1 MVRPSGL
8 AWRSLRHSP
17 RRVALTVAGAALGV
31 GLTVA
36 VLCLASMARAGVEAR
51 IQEEFGG
58 IDLVVGS
65 MDGRTWFGPEDLA
78 EIEAIAGVRDV
89 GVAYFPFA
97 GDPFET
103 DQAIRYVGLS
113 PHPGTLQL
121 FKLPR
126 PVGDDEVFVSDQMAA
141 DMGISAGQTVTLPFP
156 DQPRTFR
163 VGEIVSP
170 PLRAGTPKLAYFSL
184 RTMQDVA
191 GQPGAITA
199 FYIRLIDPRLKLQT
213 ADDIQEALERRHPGV
228 ARDLT
233 VDMAFEAD
241 EARRTAGGLRSL
253 GLLTGSLTLLVSAL
267 LVVGVTQFTLRE
279 RLQEI
284 ALLRAVGATLKQARR
299 ALLVEVLLLGGLGA
313 LTGTA
318 AGIVLAP
325 AVGRILSPALGVPL
339 VTDLPSI
346 GELLPAVLLG
356 WGLQVAAV
364 WIPVRRATRVPPVQ
378 AARQTEVDE
387 AMAPFRWWVPLAA
400 LLGALLFQV
409 LGAAVPGGRNEEL
422 LLFLALL
429 SGLCGVAACFSLVWP
444 VLRLAMLVMRPLLAG
459 RGRVLLLALRNAESL
474 QRQGRWTTV
483 IIGSALAAAVVG
495 FTLVRTYEE
504 QQTQALRAQ
513 FPTPLVV
520 ATYIDTVAW
529 EKGEKIVGLPGVVQA
544 AAVGWDVGADWA
556 NASEYPVDPEFS
568 ESQTVRGGLRLSL
581 VPVDMHGLAD
591 LGLVP
596 PEALG
601 EGPRAVI
608 TRAMAR
614 QTGLQV
620 GDVIR
625 LSGPAGERF
634 PPITVDPFELRVAA
648 VIPEPVAGLWDT
660 DILVDHDQLPLRE
673 EADRLDKVLINFPL
687 EQYELVEAELT
698 ALKAEIPE
706 LTWSTEE
713 QARAALRERTRRQ
726 RAILS
731 TGVGVLVLMGLL
743 ATVNTMA
750 ASLHGRRREHATLRA
765 AGIAVPLLFRMVLAE
780 NLLLTA
786 GALIS
791 GFAAGLSFLYLSVI
805 VTAGWTI
812 WIPMPLVGAV
822 AGASLLTAVL
832 VALFAARTAA
842 RTQVLD
848 ALRQE

>member
-284 ALLRAVGATLKQARR
+284 ALLRAVGATLKQARG

-339 VTDLPSI
+339 VTALPSI

-356 WGLQVAAV
+356 WGLGCCLDSGAARDAGAACPGGPADRGGRGDGAF
-364 WIPVRRATRVPPVQ
+364 PVVGAPRRAAGRP
-378 AARQTEVDE
+378 
-387 AMAPFRWWVPLAA
+387 A
-400 LLGALLFQV
+400 LPGPWRR
-409 LGAAVPGGRNEEL
+409 GSRGKKRGTAAVPGAPQRPLWGGG
-422 LLFLALL
+422 LFQP
-429 SGLCGVAACFSLVWP
+429 GVARSA
-444 VLRLAMLVMRPLLAG
+444 AG
-459 RGRVLLLALRNAESL
+459 DAGY
-474 QRQGRWTTV
+474 
-483 IIGSALAAAVVG
+483 AAAPG
-495 FTLVRTYEE
+495 GTG
-504 QQTQALRAQ
+504 
-513 FPTPLVV
+513 PCV
-520 ATYIDTVAW
+520 APCPA
-529 EKGEKIVGLPGVVQA
+529 ERREPA
-544 AAVGWDVGADWA
+544 ASG
-556 NASEYPVDPEFS
+556 PVD
-568 ESQTVRGGLRLSL
+568 
-581 VPVDMHGLAD
+581 HG
-591 LGLVP
+591 
-596 PEALG
+596 
-601 EGPRAVI
+601 
-608 TRAMAR
+608 
-614 QTGLQV
+614 
-620 GDVIR
+620 
-625 LSGPAGERF
+625 
-634 PPITVDPFELRVAA
+634 
-648 VIPEPVAGLWDT
+648 
-660 DILVDHDQLPLRE
+660 DH
-673 EADRLDKVLINFPL
+673 
-687 EQYELVEAELT
+687 
-698 ALKAEIPE
+698 
-706 LTWSTEE
+706 
-713 QARAALRERTRRQ
+713 RER
-726 RAILS
+726 S
-731 TGVGVLVLMGLL
+731 
-743 ATVNTMA
+743 
-750 ASLHGRRREHATLRA
+750 GRRRRGVHP
-765 AGIAVPLLFRMVLAE
+765 GSHV
-780 NLLLTA
+780 
-786 GALIS
+786 
-791 GFAAGLSFLYLSVI
+791 
-805 VTAGWTI
+805 
-812 WIPMPLVGAV
+812 
-822 AGASLLTAVL
+822 
-832 VALFAARTAA
+832 
-842 RTQVLD
+842 
-848 ALRQE
+848 

>member
-1 MVRPSGL
+1 MLRPSGL
-8 AWRSLRHSP
+8 AWRSLKHSP

-36 VLCLASMARAGVEAR
+36 VLCLAAMARAGVEAR

-65 MDGRTWFGPEDLA
+65 ATGQARFGPADLA
-78 EIEAIAGVRDV
+78 EIESIAGVREV
-89 GVAYFPFA
+89 GAAYFPFI

-103 DQAIRYVGLS
+103 EQAIRYVGLS
-113 PHPGTLQL
+113 PHPGTLRL
-121 FKLPR
+121 FRLPR
-126 PVGDDEVFVSDQMAA
+126 PVGDDEVFVSDQTAA
-141 DMGISAGQTVTLPFP
+141 EMGIAAGQEVTLPFP
-156 DQPRTFR
+156 DQPRTYR
-163 VGEIVSP
+163 VGAVVSP
-170 PLRAGTPKLAYFSL
+170 PLRAGVPKLAYFSL
-184 RTMQDVA
+184 RTMQDIA
-191 GQPGAITA
+191 GQPGAISA
-199 FYIRLIDPRLKLQT
+199 FYIRLAEPGLKLQA
-213 ADDIQEALERRHPGV
+213 ADEIRETLELRYPGIS
-228 ARDLT
+228 RDLA
-233 VDMAFEAD
+233 VDMNYEAD
-241 EARRTAGGLRSL
+241 EARRTVGGLRSL
-253 GLLTGSLTLLVSAL
+253 GLLTGGLALLVSAL
-267 LVVGVTQFTLRE
+267 VVVGVTQFTLRE

-284 ALLRAVGATLKQARR
+284 ALLRAIGATLRQARQ
-299 ALLVEVLLLGGLGA
+299 ALMAEVLLLGGFGA
-313 LTGTA
+313 VIGTA
-318 AGIVLAP
+318 AGLLLGP
-325 AVGRILSPALGVPL
+325 AVGGILSPALGVPL
-339 VTDLPSI
+339 VTALPSI

-356 WGLQVAAV
+356 WGMQVAAV

-378 AARQTEVDE
+378 AARQSDTDE
-387 AMAPFRWWVPLAA
+387 AAAPLRWWAPLAA

-409 LGAAVPGGRNEEL
+409 LGAAVPRGRNEEL

-429 SGLCGVAACFSLVWP
+429 SGLCGVAVCFSLVWP
-444 VLRLAMLVMRPLLAG
+444 VLRLAMLVLRPLLMG
-459 RGRVLLLALRNAESL
+459 RGRVLLMALRNAESL

-483 IIGSALAAAVVG
+483 IIGSALAAAVVA

-520 ATYIDTVAW
+520 AAYSDTVAW
-529 EKGEKIVGLPGVVQA
+529 EKGEKVAGLPGVAQA
-544 AAVGWDVGADWA
+544 AALGWDVGAVWA
-556 NASEYPVDPEFS
+556 NASEYPVAHEFR
-568 ESQTVRGGLRLSL
+568 EFWTVNGGLYLPIM
-581 VPVDMHGLAD
+581 PVDMRGLAD

-601 EGPRAVI
+601 EGARAVI
-608 TRAMAR
+608 TRDMAR

-625 LSGPAGERF
+625 LTAPAGERF
-634 PPITVDPFELRVAA
+634 PSITIDPFELRVAA
-648 VIPEPVAGLWDT
+648 IIPEPVAGVRPE
-660 DILVDHDQLPLRE
+660 DILVDRDQVPLRE
-673 EADRLDKVLINFPL
+673 GHDRLYKVLIDFPVDQH
-687 EQYELVEAELT
+687 EQVEAGLN

-706 LTWSTEE
+706 LIWSTEE
-713 QARAALRERTRRQ
+713 QARAALRQQAGRQ

-731 TGVGVLVLMGLL
+731 LGVGVLVLMGLL
-743 ATVNTMA
+743 AMVNTLA

-765 AGIAVPLLFRMVLAE
+765 AGVSVPLLFRIVLAE

-786 GALIS
+786 GALI
-791 GFAAGLSFLYLSVI
+791 GGLAAGLSFLHLSVVAI
-805 VTAGWTI
+805 AGWTI
-812 WIPMPLVGAV
+812 WIPVPLVVTA